1 MNITTDPDK
10 LVIEGLR
17 AGASD
22 RSANEAM
29 QGRIVETAERLF
41 RQFGYKKTT
50 VADIADALNMSTAN
64 IYRFFAS
71 KGAITEAVT
80 RKVIQDHAAL
90 VQAAITAPGLSAPD
104 KLTAFVRVSFAHIRE
119 RCLMDN
125 RMHEMVQTAME
136 KSWPVISA
144 HKQAMRRL
152 MTQIIAEGASAGE
165 FDVADP
171 ALAAACFHNSMSVTL
186 HPVLIENC
194 MRDGEDVEALI
205 GPMLAYAFRALGA
218 SRDAGSRPLA

>member
-1 MNITTDPDK
+1 MNITTDPDA

-22 RSANEAM
+22 HSANAAM
-29 QGRIVETAERLF
+29 QAKIVETAERLF

-50 VADIADALNMSTAN
+50 VADIAEAMGMSTAN

-80 RKVIQDHAAL
+80 RKVIQDHAML
-90 VQAAITAPGLSAPD
+90 VQAAVTEPGLSAKD
-104 KLTAFVRVSFAHIRE
+104 KLAAFVRVSFAHIRE

-125 RMHEMVQTAME
+125 RLHEMVQTAME

-144 HKQAMRRL
+144 HKQAIREL
-152 MTQIIAEGASAGE
+152 LTGLVAEGVAAGE
-165 FDVADP
+165 FDVEDP
-171 ALAAACFHNSMSVTL
+171 ATAAACFHYSMSATM
-186 HPVLIENC
+186 HPVLIEHC
-194 MRDGEDVEALI
+194 VRDGEDVEALI
-205 GPMLAYAFRALGA
+205 GPMLEFAFRGLGA
-218 SRDAGSRPLA
+218 R

>member
-1 MNITTDPDK
+1 MNITTDPSA

-22 RSANEAM
+22 HSANAAM
-29 QGRIVETAERLF
+29 QAKIVETAERLF

-50 VADIADALNMSTAN
+50 VADIADALGMSTAN

-80 RKVIQDHAAL
+80 RKVIQDHATL
-90 VQAAITAPGLSAPD
+90 VHGAINQPGMRAKD
-104 KLTAFVRVSFAHIRE
+104 KLAAFVRVSFEHIRE

-125 RMHEMVQTAME
+125 RLHEMVQTAME

-144 HKQAMRRL
+144 HKQSMRTL
-152 MTQIIAEGASAGE
+152 LTGIVADGVAAGE
-165 FDVADP
+165 FDVEDP
-171 ALAAACFHNSMSVTL
+171 AVAAACFHYSMAAAM
-186 HPVLIENC
+186 HPVLIEHC
-194 MRDGEDVEALI
+194 VRDGEDVEALI
-205 GPMLAYAFRALGA
+205 GPMLDYAFRGLGA
-218 SRDAGSRPLA
+218 R